1 MIEIIAFECQSKL
14 RRNLGRWLSVIALV
28 FLLLKADTAA
38 QELQISGLHVV
49 PHQYSNNIQWRS
61 QPDASLGARV
71 ELFVTNRSN
80 QPLLLQSSNFRF
92 DGKDLE
98 ELSKE
103 AWSWH
108 SLKTLD
114 GSSLAPGAMVVLCWN
129 GKKSEWGSRTQHRCE
144 VGTWR
149 GDFELNQPQIWID
162 TVCFLRS
169 GGQGRGIYPDQ
180 LVVYLRNSQKESCRV
195 IRARQWLPA
204 SNDTFQVLIPGEW
217 EGDLEHF
224 TESGRVSAS
233 ASSSSGESVDGIGGF
248 VWRGKELPL
257 TYMALEI
264 EVECGESRKT
274 IWSYQRVHT
283 NEFDISGGWVNSK
296 VQGKNS
302 LDIDLFRK
310 LLRRL
315 HINTAQIEEVG
326 GFTDNP
332 EVYSELPLKRFNR
345 MQDLSRFDSDSLI
358 PQIHAVE
365 FLGEPQY
372 GGGRPVPPQEVYD
385 QLQPYQ
391 KSRLPTSVT
400 LSEERT
406 WRYYAGL
413 SDYPHYDAYRVI
425 APAADAWS
433 KYDRW
438 DGQSIRWGAPL
449 ETIGDMTR
457 SLRSLNRPRAIAYWS
472 QGAHHDWGGLFS
484 PRRGSP
490 NAEELRSQ
498 AWQGLGNGIAS
509 LYWFN
514 LSLKSLCK
522 FPDLIEPITRI
533 NREILMLKPIL
544 ESAAAYSYTRLQEEG
559 KNSAD
564 LSSLANRE
572 VMLLVV
578 NDLTY
583 GIDPTRKE
591 FRFPVRPIEC
601 SFPKVPWFLGEG
613 TGSLQVFR
621 VDADGTHDVTYSAN
635 EKEIKVKDSLHV
647 VGIYIATFSTELR
660 GKLDEKLSSLREFE
674 KAVGFDPAS
683 NPDDLLK
690 LRSFLE

>member
-1 MIEIIAFECQSKL
+1 MAFKCQSKL
-14 RRNLGRWLSVIALV
+14 GMKYRRFLSASFFVLS
-28 FLLLKADTAA
+28 LLMAGASA

-49 PHQYSNNIQWRS
+49 PHQYSRNIQWRS
-61 QPDASLGARV
+61 QPDPSLGARV
-71 ELFVTNRSN
+71 ELFVTNRAN
-80 QPLLLQSSNFRF
+80 QPWVLPSSDFRF
-92 DGKDLE
+92 DGKNLE

-114 GSSLAPGAMVVLCWN
+114 GISLAPGAMAVVCWN
-129 GKKSEWGSRTQHRCE
+129 GKKSEWGSGTQHRCE
-144 VGTWR
+144 VGDWR
-149 GDFELNQPQIWID
+149 GDFELTHPQVWID

-169 GGQGRGIYPDQ
+169 GEQSRGIYPDQ
-180 LVVYLRNSQKESCRV
+180 LVVYLRNSQNESCRV

-204 SNDTFQVLIPGEW
+204 SNGAFQALIPGEW
-217 EGDLEHF
+217 QGDLEHF
-224 TESGRVSAS
+224 NESGRVSGRTS
-233 ASSSSGESVDGIGGF
+233 NSGQEPVDGIGGF

-264 EVECGESRKT
+264 EVECGEGRKT
-274 IWSYQRVHT
+274 IWSYQRVHA

-332 EVYSELPLKRFNR
+332 EIYRELPLKRFNR

-544 ESAAAYSYTRLQEEG
+544 ESATAYSYTRLQEEG

-564 LSSLANRE
+564 LSSLVNRE

-583 GIDPTRKE
+583 GIDPTAKE

-601 SFPKVPWFLGEG
+601 SFPRVPWLFGKG

-621 VDADGTHDVTYSAN
+621 VDADGTHDVTYSFN
-635 EKEIKVKDSLHV
+635 DTEIKIKDSLHV
-647 VGIYIATFSTELR
+647 VGIYIATGSTELR
-660 GKLDEKLSSLREFE
+660 GKLDQESSSLREFE
-674 KAVGFDPAS
+674 RAVEFDPAS
-683 NPDDLLK
+683 NPSDLLK
-690 LRSFLE
+690 LRSYLE